1 MGNQKRD
8 EEEEIEE
15 VLENDEEKVEALCL
29 KILTKF
35 LLLSRYES
43 TLTLKPLPMI
53 FRSLKIL
60 INSCRFFLYCTIAE
74 LRRIFKGQK
83 SICQG
88 FF

>member
-43 TLTLKPLPMI
+43 TFTLKPLTMH
-53 FRSLKIL
+53 FHS
-60 INSCRFFLYCTIAE
+60 
-74 LRRIFKGQK
+74 
-83 SICQG
+83 
-88 FF
+88 